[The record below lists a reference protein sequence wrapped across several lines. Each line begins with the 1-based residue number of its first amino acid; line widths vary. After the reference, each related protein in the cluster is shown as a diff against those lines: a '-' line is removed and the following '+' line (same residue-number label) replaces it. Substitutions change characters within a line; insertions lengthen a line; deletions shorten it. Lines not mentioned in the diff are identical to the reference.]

1 MPSHAVD
8 DPGSRA
14 RRTIMM
20 KIIMRL
26 MFAAAALAAVLCFD
40 VPASHASFGDAPWCF
55 VKTGGDNAYLD
66 CEYRTSQEC
75 LQVLAE
81 GNRGFCN
88 VNPSP
93 GRSAPA

>member
-1 MPSHAVD
+1 M
-8 DPGSRA
+8 
-14 RRTIMM
+14 MM

-26 MFAAAALAAVLCFD
+26 MFAAAALPAALCFD
-40 VPASHASFGDAPWCF
+40 VPASHASFGGAPWCL
-55 VKTGGDNAYLD
+55 VKTGGDDAYLD

-75 LQVLAE
+75 LQALAA

-93 GRSAPA
+93 SPSAPSAVAQPGRRKWRSQQR